1 MAADFTIADVLE
13 WARTKPADEVYYYY
27 DSFDC
32 ALCQFLK
39 GTQRADE
46 PHVSPHRVGL
56 EGFWQDNW
64 GEPIPYPAELEPALA
79 SQTPIEDDVW
89 GAETFGAL
97 VARLETLLPTPS
109 DTWTKANAYLAD
121 IEQVSA

>member
-39 GTQRADE
+39 GTQRAE
-46 PHVSPHRVGL
+46 RPRVKPHSVDAV
-56 EGFWQDNW
+56 GFWQDDW
-64 GEPIPYPAELEPALA
+64 GDPIPYPAELEPALA
-79 SQTPIEDDVW
+79 E
-89 GAETFGAL
+89 
-97 VARLETLLPTPS
+97 ARG
-109 DTWTKANAYLAD
+109 
-121 IEQVSA
+121 EQ